1 MEFFE
6 NLELDYGYVIRPL
19 IVGTLVAIVCS
30 VIGCFIILRR
40 MAFLADAIAHSM
52 LAGVIAGYLLIK
64 IVSDGE
70 APLPAM
76 LIGALLAGVA
86 TVALVGFVT
95 RFSRIKQDTAIGI
108 MYTGIFALG
117 AFVIS
122 LQYFS
127 KLIHIDIYHYIVG
140 SVLTVPDSELW
151 LLAIVTSI
159 VLGVVILFY
168 RPLQLTSF
176 DPIMAAS
183 IGIPVLAVEYMLTVC
198 TSLVVV
204 SGVQIAG
211 VILVVALIITP
222 AATAYLL
229 TDRLD
234 RMIWC
239 AVGSSVLGFWLGF
252 ALATWLGAAPGPSV
266 VVTMTFLFVLALT
279 FSPRYGLVADWV
291 RKSSTIPQEIMEDI
305 LGAVLRQ
312 KLPAVPISE
321 IERRVTSP
329 NMKIRRAIVLLARQ
343 DLLEI
348 EGDKVTLTDEGRI
361 EALRLVRAHRL
372 WETYLQKTGMAQVE
386 LHEKAHQLEH
396 ISDRAT
402 VAYLDDKLGHPLE
415 DPHGSEI
422 PVDPADRD
430 ADEVVS
436 SLMRD
441 GDRGVVIRLEPGA
454 AHLKLTPGDSIRM
467 GARTDRGTIWQ
478 LITKDGE
485 TIRMDHDL
493 ADAVVVT
500 IEVEG

>member
-1 MEFFE
+1 MMEFLE
-6 NLELDYGYVIRPL
+6 NFQLEYGHMIRPV

-52 LAGVIAGYLLIK
+52 LAGVIAGYLLVK
-64 IVSDGE
+64 IFSDGE
-70 APLPAM
+70 APLTAM
-76 LIGALLAGVA
+76 LVGALLAGIA

-95 RFSRIKQDTAIGI
+95 RFSRVKQDTAIGI
-108 MYTGIFALG
+108 MYTGLFALG

-122 LQYFS
+122 LKYFAS
-127 KLIHIDIYHYIVG
+127 MIHIDIYHYIIG
-140 SVLTVPDSELW
+140 NVLTVPDEELW

-159 VLGVVILFY
+159 VISVVILFY

-183 IGIPVLAVEYMLTVC
+183 IGIPVLAVEYLLTIC

-239 AVGSSVLGFWLGF
+239 SVIASVLGFWCGF
-252 ALATWLGAAPGPSV
+252 ALAAWLGASPGPSV
-266 VVTMTFLFVLALT
+266 VVVMTFFFVLALV
-279 FSPRYGLVADWV
+279 FAPRYGLVADWV
-291 RKSSTIPQEIMEDI
+291 RKSSSIPQEIMEDI
-305 LGAVLRQ
+305 LGAVLRVEGESV
-312 KLPAVPISE
+312 AIAT

-329 NMKIRRAIVLLARQ
+329 NMKIRRAIQMLARQ

-348 EGDKVTLTDEGRI
+348 DGDTIRLTDDGTI
-361 EALRLVRAHRL
+361 EANRLVRAHRL
-372 WETYLQKTGMAQVE
+372 WETYLQKTGMAETEV
-386 LHEKAHQLEH
+386 HDKAHQLEH
-396 ISDRAT
+396 ISDRDT
-402 VAYLDDKLGHPLE
+402 VAYLDDKLGHPLR
-415 DPHGSEI
+415 DPHGTEI
-422 PVDPADRD
+422 PVDLAKGQD
-430 ADEVVS
+430 AHMS

-441 GDRGVVIRLEPGA
+441 GEQAVIVAILPAAEQLDVNVGDRV
-454 AHLKLTPGDSIRM
+454 TM
-467 GARTDRGTIWQ
+467 GARSDEGSVWNLKTDRGQQIS
-478 LITKDGE
+478 LN
-485 TIRMDHDL
+485 HDQ
-493 ADAVVVT
+493 ADAIIVANA
-500 IEVEG
+500 E